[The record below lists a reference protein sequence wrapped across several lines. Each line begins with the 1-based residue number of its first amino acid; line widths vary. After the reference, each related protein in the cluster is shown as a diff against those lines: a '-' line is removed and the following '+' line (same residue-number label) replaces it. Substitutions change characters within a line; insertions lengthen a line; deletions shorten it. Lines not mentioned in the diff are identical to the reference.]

1 MMSNAEHLI
10 ENLILGMKDGKM
22 PMDILEESGNLMM
35 LEDEFTGITSD
46 EAIAIACH
54 VVYGLYDGKFPKD
67 ILAPGDEV
75 IDTAG
80 NLCVVTCVHSRAVH
94 VLYPNGKTHK
104 FPATARFRLTGRGYM
119 GLLSLLD
126 QLNESKERMSAV
138 EDDS

>member
-1 MMSNAEHLI
+1 MSNAEHLI
-10 ENLILGMKDGKM
+10 ENLILGMKDGRTLLS
-22 PMDILEESGNLMM
+22 IIEEPGNKIM
-35 LEDEFTGITSD
+35 LEDKSTGITSD
-46 EAIAIACH
+46 EAIAIAGH
-54 VVYGLYDGKFPKD
+54 VVYGLYDGEFPKD
-67 ILAPGDEV
+67 ILTPGDEV

-80 NLCVVTCVHSRAVH
+80 NLCIVTHVHPRAVH

-104 FPATARFRLTGRGYM
+104 FPAAARFRLTGRGYM

>member
-1 MMSNAEHLI
+1 MTNAEHLI
-10 ENLILGMKDGKM
+10 ENLILGMKDGKR
-22 PMDILEESGNLMM
+22 PIDILEEKSNLDM
-35 LEDEFTGITSD
+35 LCDEDTGINFD

-67 ILAPGDEV
+67 ILFPGDEV

-80 NLCVVTCVHSRAVH
+80 NLCVVTCVHARAVH

-104 FPATARFRLTGRGYM
+104 FPAAASFRLTGRSYT
-119 GLLSLLD
+119 GLLSLLE
-126 QLNESKERMSAV
+126 QQMNESKERMTAV

>member
-1 MMSNAEHLI
+1 MSNAEHLI
-10 ENLILGMKDGKM
+10 ENLILGMKDGRM
-22 PMDILEESGNLMM
+22 PMDILEESGNKMM

-54 VVYGLYDGKFPKD
+54 VVYGLYDGNFPKD
-67 ILAPGDEV
+67 VLMPGDEV

-80 NLCVVTCVHSRAVH
+80 NLCIVTHIHPRAVH

-104 FPATARFRLTGRGYM
+104 FPAAASFSLTGRSYT
-119 GLLSLLD
+119 GLPSLLE
-126 QLNESKERMSAV
+126 QMNESKERMAAM